1 MKPYP
6 PEPLSPEERELAQLT
21 ARLGPQ
27 GEPSPALDARVLAAA
42 HAALQPARAAS
53 SSRRKP
59 RWPVAL
65 GLAASMV
72 LAVGIAWQLRPLQ
85 SPPVI
90 VAAEAPAPAQ
100 SPPEVQTPSA
110 MVAAP
115 ASAEAETTP
124 MAEVAQAPA
133 SPANPTE
140 IVAKSAPRPTAPP
153 PSAPT
158 PVLADRG
165 SALPGDAPVRAG
177 QRAAK
182 STAAVDGAVVA
193 QNRIADRYQSA
204 APPPPAPPAPVAMP
218 APAFAEE
225 PSIAFA
231 PSPQEEAAAD
241 SQSVDAPA
249 SALAG
254 NARAAVARPVAARE
268 AAAKA
273 SAASA
278 QSRENATL
286 DRVEVTGSRLK
297 RTDLQVPVSDDA
309 QLPVNEWLER
319 VRTRYGLGDAGA
331 AKKSLLLFVKDH
343 PRETVPDDLEP
354 LLEK

>member
-42 HAALQPARAAS
+42 QAALRPAHAAGSP
-53 SSRRKP
+53 RRKP

-85 SPPVI
+85 SSPEI
-90 VAAEAPAPAQ
+90 VASEAPAPAQ
-100 SPPEVQTPSA
+100 PVADAQAPSA
-110 MVAAP
+110 MAAAP
-115 ASAEAETTP
+115 AAPDEAESAA
-124 MAEVAQAPA
+124 MADVMEAPA
-133 SPANPTE
+133 ESATPAET
-140 IVAKSAPRPTAPP
+140 VAKSAPRPAAPP
-153 PSAPT
+153 PPA

-165 SALPGDAPVRAG
+165 SVVPDNARARSG

-182 STAAVDGAVVA
+182 PAIAADSAVVV
-193 QNRIADRYQSA
+193 QTRTTDRYQSPA
-204 APPPPAPPAPVAMP
+204 PPAPPAPVAMP

-225 PSIAFA
+225 PSVAFA
-231 PSPQEEAAAD
+231 PAPLEEVTLHRESAD
-241 SQSVDAPA
+241 TST
-249 SALAG
+249 SAVAG
-254 NARAAVARPVAARE
+254 NARAYFRTAAARE
-268 AAAKA
+268 TSAKA
-273 SAASA
+273 SAANA
-278 QSRENATL
+278 QARENATL
-286 DRVEVTGSRLK
+286 DRIEVTGTRLK

-331 AKKSLLLFVKDH
+331 AKRSLLLFVKDH
-343 PRETVPDDLEP
+343 PGEPVPDDLEP

>member
-6 PEPLSPEERELAQLT
+6 PDPLSPEERELAQLT
-21 ARLGPQ
+21 ARLGLQ
-27 GEPSPALDARVLAAA
+27 GEPSPALDARVLSAA
-42 HAALQPARAAS
+42 HAALQPARTV
-53 SSRRKP
+53 RRKP
-59 RWPVAL
+59 RWPVAM

-100 SPPEVQTPSA
+100 PAADAHVQAPSA
-110 MVAAP
+110 MAA
-115 ASAEAETTP
+115 ASAPEEAE
-124 MAEVAQAPA
+124 MAAMDKVAEPTASSAIPA
-133 SPANPTE
+133 EA
-140 IVAKSAPRPTAPP
+140 VAKSAPRPVSP
-153 PSAPT
+153 PT
-158 PVLADRG
+158 PTPMLADRS
-165 SALPGDAPVRAG
+165 SAPPGRARARPE
-177 QRAAK
+177 QTAAK
-182 STAAVDGAVVA
+182 PVMAADSAVVA
-193 QNRIADRYQSA
+193 QNRGADRYQ
-204 APPPPAPPAPVAMP
+204 PPAPPAPPAPVAMS

-225 PSIAFA
+225 PSTGFV
-231 PSPQEEAAAD
+231 PSPMEEATLHRESAD
-241 SQSVDAPA
+241 A
-249 SALAG
+249 STSASAG
-254 NARAAVARPVAARE
+254 NARVIHYRAAATRE

-278 QSRENATL
+278 QARESETL
-286 DRVEVTGSRLK
+286 DRVEVSGSRLK

>member
-6 PEPLSPEERELAQLT
+6 PDPLSPEERELAQLT
-21 ARLGPQ
+21 ARLGLQ

-42 HAALQPARAAS
+42 HAALQPARTA
-53 SSRRKP
+53 RRKP

-90 VAAEAPAPAQ
+90 VAAEAPAPTPSPAEVQTQ
-100 SPPEVQTPSA
+100 SPPA
-110 MVAAP
+110 AAP
-115 ASAEAETTP
+115 ASEEAE
-124 MAEVAQAPA
+124 MAAMAKVAEPPA
-133 SPANPTE
+133 AAISTE
-140 IVAKSAPRPTAPP
+140 AVAKPAPRPATPAP
-153 PSAPT
+153 APA
-158 PVLADRG
+158 LADRG
-165 SALPGDAPVRAG
+165 NALPGNARARSE
-177 QRAAK
+177 QRASQPA
-182 STAAVDGAVVA
+182 TTVDSAVVT
-193 QNRIADRYQSA
+193 QTRMADQYQ
-204 APPPPAPPAPVAMP
+204 PPAPPAPPAPAAMP
-218 APAFAEE
+218 APASAETPAAQFVPSPMEE
-225 PSIAFA
+225 PTPHRESADANTSAFA
-231 PSPQEEAAAD
+231 GTARVAHSR
-241 SQSVDAPA
+241 PA
-249 SALAG
+249 
-254 NARAAVARPVAARE
+254 AARE

-278 QSRENATL
+278 QARESETL
-286 DRVEVTGSRLK
+286 DRVEVSGSRLK

-309 QLPVNEWLER
+309 RLPVNEWLER